1 MSMDHI
7 VRRGSGSCRWGSIE
21 MVGKSS
27 IWRERESTGGCE
39 ENFPWLCTLFPLTV
53 RI

>member
-27 IWRERESTGGCE
+27 IWRERERVLVGVKRTFLGYV
-39 ENFPWLCTLFPLTV
+39 LFF
-53 RI
+53 R